1 MILFSIAFLNK
12 TILFQAMSVLSLLMA
27 GKHRKEVQ
35 RQLAELKLIP
45 RLSELF
51 DTFIWKHG
59 NAMSYV

>member
-1 MILFSIAFLNK
+1 
-12 TILFQAMSVLSLLMA
+12 MA

-59 NAMSYV
+59 KTMIQYSFKNDDTEFIVSVVDSEMLN